1 MDAQFATT
9 VALPIALMI
18 IMFGLGLS
26 LTLDDFK
33 GVVRFPKPIFIGLLC
48 QMLILPVAAIGL
60 CYLFSLS
67 PAFAIGLMVLA
78 ASPGGATSNI
88 FSHLAKGDVALN
100 LTLTAINSILA
111 AVALPLFTMLAM
123 TVFMDS
129 SQSGTSIGF
138 QPSKMI
144 EVVFLILIPTSLG
157 MFSRIKWPQV
167 VGKLEKPTKIFSILV
182 LVVIIVAT
190 LTREHRLIFDNLA
203 QVGWAVLSFNII
215 SLALGYSMPRL
226 VGVPYRQA
234 IAITF
239 EVGIHNGTLALYIA
253 LAVLGS
259 TEFAVPA
266 AIYSVL
272 MYFTATAVLWL
283 FKRDT
288 KGTTFSNHNSFS
300 VRETQIKD

>member
-9 VALPIALMI
+9 VSLPIALMI

-26 LTLDDFK
+26 LTVDDFK
-33 GVVRFPKPIFIGLLC
+33 RVVRFPKPVFMGLLC
-48 QMLILPVAAIGL
+48 QMLILPTVAVGL
-60 CYLFSLS
+60 CYFFSLS

-123 TVFMDS
+123 TLFADNS
-129 SQSGTSIGF
+129 STNQTIGI

-144 EVVFLILIPTSLG
+144 EVVFLIMIPTSLG
-157 MFSRIKWPQV
+157 MFSRIKWPKIV
-167 VGKLEKPTKIFSILV
+167 DKLEKPTKIFSILI
-182 LVVIIVAT
+182 LVAIIVAT
-190 LTREHRLIFDNLA
+190 VSREHRLIIANLA

-215 SLALGYSMPRL
+215 SLALGYFMPRL
-226 VGVPYRQA
+226 AGIPYRQS

-239 EVGIHNGTLALYIA
+239 EVGIHNGTLALYVA

-259 TEFAVPA
+259 TAFAVPA

-272 MYFTATAVLWL
+272 MYFTATAVMLL
-283 FKRDT
+283 TKEKRDE
-288 KGTTFSNHNSFS
+288 SSHA
-300 VRETQIKD
+300 